1 MSDSIWQHNVTKG
14 TIPPPKKTSYFDLIY
29 IYIYLLN
36 TDAVNFQMIWWSL
49 VIFEPG
55 SNSIGSSLYWSPS
68 SFGYGQAK
76 LILVQCVCQL
86 PCHSGE
92 SHVFFSHHLLHMDS
106 LQQIPCIEWNKG
118 QRPWQFF
125 LHAEQQW
132 GNPSSHNHWSQC
144 PQVPTPSH
152 IETLLWGCRTSAR
165 KGQHEQHIMNGST

>member
-1 MSDSIWQHNVTKG
+1 MTAPCNQRYHPASQKNFFDLYIFAQHWRRELSDDLWSSLRQAATRLAAVSTEV
-14 TIPPPKKTSYFDLIY
+14 PPPLATGK
-29 IYIYLLN
+29 
-36 TDAVNFQMIWWSL
+36 
-49 VIFEPG
+49 
-55 SNSIGSSLYWSPS
+55 PS
-68 SFGYGQAK
+68 SSWFN
-76 LILVQCVCQL
+76 VCASYHAIQVN
-86 PCHSGE
+86 HI
-92 SHVFFSHHLLHMDS
+92 VFFSHHLLHMDS

-165 KGQHEQHIMNGST
+165 KGQHEQYIMDNGST